1 MEEGGGS
8 TQPRPA
14 LALIGAAVLLAL
26 VAWWATLPPDLEAP
40 AVATVAPTPPP
51 VPAREPVR
59 LRRPAKNEAAS
70 GAAGEKAGEALGRA
84 VSEMATERA
93 AGGGE
98 QGEADDG
105 PPGDDA
111 PVPEMP
117 MAAMRDSIVSGLL
130 SCLSGDGPEVTR
142 VDAEISLSIDDAGL
156 ASVDLLF
163 PTEVEPPP
171 GFAECATEVYWAED
185 WPRSVT
191 PSVSTISV
199 SLAAGGS
206 E

>member
-1 MEEGGGS
+1 MQEGGGS
-8 TQPRPA
+8 TQPRRA
-14 LALIGAAVLLAL
+14 LASIGAAVLLAL
-26 VAWWATLPPDLEAP
+26 VAWWATLPPDIEAP

-51 VPAREPVR
+51 VPARAPVR
-59 LRRPAKNEAAS
+59 LRRPANTEA
-70 GAAGEKAGEALGRA
+70 GGDLGREKAGEALGRA
-84 VSEMATERA
+84 VTEMAAERVA
-93 AGGGE
+93 DVGE
-98 QGEADDG
+98 QGGADAA

-111 PVPEMP
+111 TVPEMP

-171 GFAECATEVYWAED
+171 GFAECATEVYWAEA
-185 WPRSVT
+185 WPRSDT
-191 PSVSTISV
+191 PSTSTISV
-199 SLAAGGS
+199 SLAAGG
-206 E
+206 